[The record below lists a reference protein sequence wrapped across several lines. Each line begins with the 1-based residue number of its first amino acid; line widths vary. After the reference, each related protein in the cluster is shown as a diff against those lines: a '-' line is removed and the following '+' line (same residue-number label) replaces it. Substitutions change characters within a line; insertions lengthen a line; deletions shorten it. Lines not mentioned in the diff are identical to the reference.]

1 MDESEFEQLQK
12 NIEASQKIVDLGKS
26 LDRLLNNKD
35 FKRVITEEFL
45 QNEAIRLVSLK
56 ADYEMQTPEKQA
68 SILKQ
73 IDAIGHFNEFLNGL
87 QRRVSM
93 ARISLAADE
102 ETRDEVLKEGK

>member
-56 ADYEMQTPEKQA
+56 ADYEMQTPEKQTN
-68 SILKQ
+68 ILKQ
-73 IDAIGHFNEFLNGL
+73 IDAIGHFGEFLNGL
-87 QRRVSM
+87 QRRISM
-93 ARISLAADE
+93 ARMSLAADE
-102 ETRDEVLKEGK
+102 ETRDEILREGE